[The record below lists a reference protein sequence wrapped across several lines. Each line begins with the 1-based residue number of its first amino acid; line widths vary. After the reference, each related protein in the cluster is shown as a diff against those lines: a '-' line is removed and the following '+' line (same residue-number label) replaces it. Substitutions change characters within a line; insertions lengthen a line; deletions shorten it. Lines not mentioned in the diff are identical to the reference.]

1 MRGMCF
7 FFISPVRR
15 RFICLFLDVS
25 SFEERT
31 PYWARDLFQCLTR
44 RCSTDFRKL
53 NHKDS
58 MDYNGARFWGEYTLC
73 KNSVARPIFKIFIS
87 NTEHI
92 FNHIGWAMWNYLYFG
107 SLMKMRRVTAW
118 NSTFHTSC
126 CHRNV
131 LFILSGLLPF

>member
-1 MRGMCF
+1 
-7 FFISPVRR
+7 
-15 RFICLFLDVS
+15 
-25 SFEERT
+25 
-31 PYWARDLFQCLTR
+31 
-44 RCSTDFRKL
+44 
-53 NHKDS
+53 

-131 LFILSGLLPF
+131 LFILSGLLPFQLITAFFQRKIQRKKLAILLLQHIEAVHILKYIYHFNVPAAIFYPIHFALAKQHLL